1 MRDKILVVL
10 GWAGLFV
17 IGQLIL
23 APIIDIAMEGTVL
36 PYENIMPLVAAV
48 LTIGVSIGFVL
59 FIPVSALIVLTMKV
73 FDHDGLS

>member
-23 APIIDIAMEGTVL
+23 VPIINIAMEGTVL
-36 PYENIMPLVAAV
+36 PYENIMPLVATVIITGA
-48 LTIGVSIGFVL
+48 SIGLVFFV
-59 FIPVSALIVLTMKV
+59 PVSMLIALTLEV
-73 FDHDGLS
+73 FDDGHR